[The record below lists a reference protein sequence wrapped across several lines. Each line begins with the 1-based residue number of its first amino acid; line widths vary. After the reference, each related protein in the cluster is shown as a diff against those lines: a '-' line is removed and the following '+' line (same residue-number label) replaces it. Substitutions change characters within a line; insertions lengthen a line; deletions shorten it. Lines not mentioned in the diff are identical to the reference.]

1 MERKDPAAVRHEC
14 AAPTGPATV
23 PEPAM
28 APGPTVHK
36 GPHLMK
42 IAACGLLLAAGSAQA
57 QVTSPTITSR
67 MSSVVGSFIVGYS
80 TLGDGGSFSETL
92 HTLDAAYSQDQFDAG
107 GVEGVAGGLPVL
119 GTASFAVTQDYG
131 LTPLLISLSG
141 SGASA
146 AATPYGYVSIGARTI
161 SHVRL
166 SFTVAEP
173 IAYELSGQVTHAIG
187 EPVQG
192 LAPTASALAQFT
204 GGPGGGV
211 WLSTITPGAFSTS
224 GTLLPGRTY
233 QLEGRANSNLNAN
246 SQFIM
251 NLALSPVPE
260 PASSALL
267 CAGMGMLLW
276 RRRTATRQA
285 LA

>member
-1 MERKDPAAVRHEC
+1 MRAVKLAVCGLLVTAGAVQAQH
-14 AAPTGPATV
+14 AAPT
-23 PEPAM
+23 
-28 APGPTVHK
+28 
-36 GPHLMK
+36 L
-42 IAACGLLLAAGSAQA
+42 
-57 QVTSPTITSR
+57 TSR
-67 MSSVVGSFIVGYS
+67 MTSVVGSFIVGYS
-80 TLGDGGSFSETL
+80 TLGDGGSFSEAL
-92 HTLDAAYSQDQFDAG
+92 NTLDAAYSQDQFDAG

-119 GTASFAVTQDYG
+119 GTASFAVALDYA
-131 LTPLLISLSG
+131 LAPLLISLAG
-141 SGASA
+141 SVAST
-146 AATPYGYVSIGARTI
+146 AATPYSYVSIGARTI

-173 IAYELSGQVTHAIG
+173 MAYELSGQVTHAIG

-211 WLSTITPGAFSTS
+211 WLSTLNPGAFATS

-233 QLEGRANSNLNAN
+233 QLEGRSNSNLNAN

-260 PASSALL
+260 PASWALL
-267 CAGMGMLLW
+267 SAGMGMLLW
-276 RRRTATRQA
+276 RRRTASGRA